1 VTLILENLQLVKSL
15 QKFTQ
20 VQIALELRHGLI
32 SRHRLSERAMLR
44 YLVTNQYFLI
54 EAKVDLELQA
64 VHESLRMKHDVV
76 HEI

>member
-1 VTLILENLQLVKSL
+1 
-15 QKFTQ
+15 
-20 VQIALELRHGLI
+20 LELRPGLI